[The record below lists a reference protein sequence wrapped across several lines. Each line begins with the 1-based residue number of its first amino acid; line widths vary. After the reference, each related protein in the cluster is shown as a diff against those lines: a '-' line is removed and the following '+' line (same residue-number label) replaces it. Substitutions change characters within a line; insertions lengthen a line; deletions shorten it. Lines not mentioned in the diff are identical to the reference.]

1 MDSILI
7 IIGTVLFSV
16 ITFYLGWILSTKLGQ
31 GKVANAE
38 RLAEKIVSE
47 AEKESESIKKQKLIE
62 AKDEWYN
69 LKQKFEKESQTQ
81 RQDIDKQRRQLER
94 NELELNKRLEHLNQ
108 KENEIKRIEQ
118 SVKDRNEHL
127 SKKQEELDKIIIMQN
142 ERLEKISG
150 MSNEE
155 ALKELK
161 ENLLSKAKQEA
172 AQLVKDIKDQAKLT
186 ANREAKEIIISAIQR
201 TAADHSAEAT
211 VSVVHLPSD
220 EMKGRIIGREGRNI
234 RSFENATGID
244 VIVDDTPEAVI
255 LSGFDPY
262 RREIARRALEFLIT
276 DGRIHPGR
284 IEEIVEKTEKE
295 MEEVITQIGEQTM
308 LETGVHGLHPELVKL
323 LGKLHFRTSY
333 GQNVLK
339 HSIEMAYLAGLMAS
353 ELGLDPV
360 VSKRAALLHD
370 IGKAID
376 RNTEGTHF
384 QLGADLAKKYG
395 EGPIVQNAIA
405 SHHGEVE
412 MTTPISALVQAADA
426 ISGSRPGARRETL
439 EGYIKRL
446 EKLEDIAESFQ
457 GVSKTYAIQAGREVR
472 VLVQPEKINDAIA
485 DQLAADIAERIQ
497 QEMEYPGQIKVTVI
511 REYRAVDYAK

>member
-1 MDSILI
+1 MDSIFI
-7 IIGTVLFSV
+7 IVGFVLFSV
-16 ITFYLGWILSTKLGQ
+16 VTFYLGWILSTRLGQ

-38 RLAEKIVSE
+38 KLAEKIVSE
-47 AEKESESIKKQKLIE
+47 AEKEAESLKKQKIIE
-62 AKDEWYN
+62 AKDDLFN
-69 LKQKFEKESQTQ
+69 SKQKFEKEIQNQ
-81 RQDIDKQRRQLER
+81 RQELEKQRRQIER
-94 NELELNKRLEHLNQ
+94 NEMELNKRLDHINQ
-108 KENEIKRIEQ
+108 KEQDVKRLDQ
-118 SVKDRNEHL
+118 SVRDRHEHL
-127 SKKQEELDKIIIMQN
+127 QKKQEELDKIIETQN

-161 ENLLSKAKQEA
+161 ENLMSKAKQDV
-172 AQLVKDIKDQAKLT
+172 AQMVKNMKDQARLT

-201 TAADHSAEAT
+201 TAADHSTEAT
-211 VSVVHLPSD
+211 VSVVHLPND

-234 RSFENATGID
+234 RSFENSTGID

-284 IEEIVEKTEKE
+284 IEEVVQKTEKE
-295 MEEVITQIGEQTM
+295 MEEVITQLGEQSM
-308 LETGVHGLHPELVKL
+308 LETGVHGLHPELVKY

-339 HSIEMAYLAGLMAS
+339 HSIEMSFLAGLMAS

-360 VSKRAALLHD
+360 VAKRAALLHD

-405 SHHGEVE
+405 AHHGDIE
-412 MTTPISALVQAADA
+412 MISPISALVQAADA

-457 GVSKTYAIQAGREVR
+457 GVSKTFAIQAGREVR

-485 DQLAADIAERIQ
+485 DQLATDIADRIQ

>member
-1 MDSILI
+1 ME
-7 IIGTVLFSV
+7 IGLFVV
-16 ITFYLGWILSTKLGQ
+16 ITAITSLAMFFIGWILSTRIGQ

-38 RLAEKIVSE
+38 KLAERIVSE
-47 AEKESESIKKQKLIE
+47 AEKEASALKNQKMLE
-62 AKDEWYN
+62 AKDEWY
-69 LKQKFEKESQTQ
+69 KQKNVFEKETAKKRIELDSK
-81 RQDIDKQRRQLER
+81 KQKLEQKEIETDRR
-94 NELELNKRLEHLNQ
+94 LNHLNQ
-108 KENEIKRIEQ
+108 KEKEIQKIDQ
-118 SVKDRNEHL
+118 SIKDKSDHL
-127 SKKQEELDKIIIMQN
+127 QKKHLELDKIITNQN

-161 ENLLSKAKQEA
+161 ENLLSKAKQEIA
-172 AQLVKDIKDQAKLT
+172 LMIKDIKDKARLT

-201 TAADHSAEAT
+201 TASDHSTETT
-211 VSVVHLPSD
+211 VSVVHLPND

-244 VIVDDTPEAVI
+244 LIVDDTPEAVI

-262 RREIARRALEFLIT
+262 RREIAKRALEHLMS

-284 IEEIVEKTEKE
+284 IEDIVEKTRKE
-295 MEEVITQIGEQTM
+295 MEEHITQLGEQAM
-308 LETGVHGLHPELVKL
+308 LDTGVHGLHPELVKL
-323 LGKLHFRTSY
+323 LGKLNYRTSY
-333 GQNVLK
+333 GQNV
-339 HSIEMAYLAGLMAS
+339 HQHDIEVAHLAGLMAS

-360 VSKRAALLHD
+360 VAKRAGLLHD

-376 RNTEGTHF
+376 KNTEGTHF
-384 QLGADLAKKYG
+384 QIGADLAKKYG

-405 SHHGEVE
+405 SHHDDVE
-412 MTTPISALVQAADA
+412 MISPISALVQAADA

-446 EKLEDIAESFQ
+446 EKLEEIAESFQ

-472 VLVQPEKINDAIA
+472 VLVQPDKLNDAMA
-485 DQLAADIAERIQ
+485 EQLANDIAEKIQ
-497 QEMEYPGQIKVTVI
+497 GEMTYPGQIKVTVI

>member
-1 MDSILI
+1 METGLFVAITAI
-7 IIGTVLFSV
+7 ISLAMFFI
-16 ITFYLGWILSTKLGQ
+16 GWILSTKIGQ

-38 RLAEKIVSE
+38 KLAERIVSE
-47 AEKESESIKKQKLIE
+47 AEKEAAALKNQKMLE
-62 AKDEWYN
+62 AKDEWY
-69 LKQKFEKESQTQ
+69 KQKNIFEKETTKKRIELDSK
-81 RQDIDKQRRQLER
+81 RQKLEQKEVETERR
-94 NELELNKRLEHLNQ
+94 LNHLNQ
-108 KENEIKRIEQ
+108 KEKELQKIDQSIKDK
-118 SVKDRNEHL
+118 SDHL
-127 SKKQEELDKIIIMQN
+127 QKKHLELDKIIANQN

-161 ENLLSKAKQEA
+161 ENLLSKAKQEIA
-172 AQLVKDIKDQAKLT
+172 LMVKDFKDKARLT

-201 TAADHSAEAT
+201 TASDHSTETT
-211 VSVVHLPSD
+211 VSVVHLPND

-244 VIVDDTPEAVI
+244 LIVDDTPEAVI

-262 RREIARRALEFLIT
+262 RREIAKRALEHLMS

-284 IEEIVEKTEKE
+284 IEDIVEKTRKE
-295 MEEVITQIGEQTM
+295 MEEHITQLGEQAM
-308 LETGVHGLHPELVKL
+308 LDTGVHGLHPELIKL
-323 LGKLHFRTSY
+323 LGKLNYRTSY
-333 GQNVLK
+333 GQNVYQ
-339 HSIEMAYLAGLMAS
+339 HDIEVAHLAGLMAS
-353 ELGLDPV
+353 ELALDPV
-360 VSKRAALLHD
+360 VAKRAGLLHD

-376 RNTEGTHF
+376 KNTEGTHF
-384 QLGADLAKKYG
+384 QIGADLAKKYG

-405 SHHGEVE
+405 SHHDDVE
-412 MTTPISALVQAADA
+412 MISPISALVQAADA

-446 EKLEDIAESFQ
+446 EKLEEIAESFQ

-472 VLVQPEKINDAIA
+472 VLVQPDKLNDAMA
-485 DQLAADIAERIQ
+485 EQLANDIAEKIQ
-497 QEMEYPGQIKVTVI
+497 GEMEYPGQIKVTVI